1 MHSSHDWHPTKPA
14 SLAGYLEAL
23 SRPIF
28 STGISWRVVEA
39 KWDGIRD
46 AFRGFEPEKVAAM
59 TPADIDRLMDDPRVI
74 RNRRKI
80 EATVQNAETMLD
92 LDHEHGGFDRY
103 LRSHGSFEDT
113 VADLRRNFRF
123 LGESGAYYFL
133 WGVAEPVPSYQE
145 WSESRGRRSAA

>member
-1 MHSSHDWHPTKPA
+1 MHPSHEWHPTKPA

-28 STGISWRVVEA
+28 STGMSWRVVES
-39 KWDGIRD
+39 KWDGIRE
-46 AFRGFEPEKVAAM
+46 AFREFEPEKVAAM
-59 TPADIDRLMDDPRVI
+59 TPADIDGLMDDRRVI

-133 WGVAEPVPSYQE
+133 WGVAEPVPSYEE
-145 WSESRGRRSAA
+145 WSESHGRRSAA